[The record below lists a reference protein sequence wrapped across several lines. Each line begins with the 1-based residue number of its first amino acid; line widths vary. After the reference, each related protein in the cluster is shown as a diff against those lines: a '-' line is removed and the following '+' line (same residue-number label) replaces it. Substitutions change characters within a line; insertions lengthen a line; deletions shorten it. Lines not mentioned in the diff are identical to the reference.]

1 MGPTYFASFAL
12 LDWGLGDL
20 GALFACQKVVFWLS
34 SLYLGNK
41 TFVYCLLRPIDDNI
55 VIWQVANS

>member
-1 MGPTYFASFAL
+1 MNFASFAS
-12 LDWGLGDL
+12 LDWGSGYL

-41 TFVYCLLRPIDDNI
+41 TFVFYLLQALDAKI
-55 VIWQVANS
+55 VIWQAANS

>member
-1 MGPTYFASFAL
+1 MNFASIAP
-12 LDWGLGDL
+12 LDLGSGYL
-20 GALFACQKVVFWLS
+20 GALFACQKVVFWFS

-41 TFVYCLLRPIDDNI
+41 SFDFCLLRPLDDKI

>member
-1 MGPTYFASFAL
+1 MNFASFASP
-12 LDWGLGDL
+12 DWGSGYL

-41 TFVYCLLRPIDDNI
+41 GFDFCLLSPSDAKI

>member
-1 MGPTYFASFAL
+1 MNFASFAL
-12 LDWGLGDL
+12 LDWGSGYL

-41 TFVYCLLRPIDDNI
+41 ASVFCLFEPLDAKI
-55 VIWQVANS
+55 VIWQAVNS

>member
-1 MGPTYFASFAL
+1 MNFASFAL
-12 LDWGLGDL
+12 RDWGSGYL

-41 TFVYCLLRPIDDNI
+41 PALFCLLRPLDAKI
-55 VIWQVANS
+55 VTWQAANS